1 MLLIAGF
8 RRISPQIVLKR
19 EIVESIANTDNP
31 EWQKRIAEHK
41 KKYPDDPLPIPFNDP
56 EPQLMIPYHKDY
68 PWHVQIHRDA
78 FSYGE
83 VGPKADPRVV
93 VDLRFFGKSD
103 VVETNK
109 VIFSPIVETTTGWR
123 PGATDIYGMPQA
135 TVSSPSTTSGSSNR
149 TSAPSLK
156 LLEPTQTETV
166 TSSMFFC
173 YCFVKYSTTSLARK
187 DDEGYDR
194 GR

>member
-1 MLLIAGF
+1 MLLIAES
-8 RRISPQIVLKR
+8 RRISPQVVLKR
-19 EIVESIANTDNP
+19 EIVESIPDTDN
-31 EWQKRIAEHK
+31 EVWKERIKKHK
-41 KKYPDDPLPIPFNDP
+41 EKYPKDPLPIPFNDP

-109 VIFSPIVETTTGWR
+109 VVFSSDLKTLTDWE
-123 PGATDIYGMPQA
+123 PGVKDTYGMPQA
-135 TVSSPSTTSGSSNR
+135 TVSSPSTTSDSSNL

-156 LLEPTQTETV
+156 LLELTQTETV
-166 TSSMFFC
+166 TSGMFF
-173 YCFVKYSTTSLARK
+173 VIVETL
-187 DDEGYDR
+187 
-194 GR
+194 